1 MSHPF
6 EPSVPR
12 LRRRPRRRVAV
23 GRLARVRGAA
33 GQTTAEYALVL
44 LGAAGIAMLLLGW
57 ATQSDAIDTLFNTVL
72 DGVVGRIG

>member
-6 EPSVPR
+6 RPVRPLVR
-12 LRRRPRRRVAV
+12 RALGALRSRF
-23 GRLARVRGAA
+23 GGEL

-72 DGVVGRIG
+72 DGVVGRIN

>member
-12 LRRRPRRRVAV
+12 SARRPRRRWA
-23 GRLARVRGAA
+23 GGLARLRGAA

-57 ATQSDAIDTLFNTVL
+57 ATQSNAIDTLFNTVL